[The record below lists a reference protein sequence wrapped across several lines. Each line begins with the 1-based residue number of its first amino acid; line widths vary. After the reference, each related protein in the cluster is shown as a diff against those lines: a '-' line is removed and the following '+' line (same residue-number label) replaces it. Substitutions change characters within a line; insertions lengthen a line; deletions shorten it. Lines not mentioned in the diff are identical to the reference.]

1 MRINIAEHPYMFV
14 FGVLATAIVG
24 CSLKSDVSGDNHIL
38 GTNAIS
44 AVGSCHKTVSLWS
57 SVIAASSED
66 ATNAVYYAGS
76 ITGKAVL
83 VHETSRGAKQELYE
97 DAYIDRS
104 IIMPHT

>member
-1 MRINIAEHPYMFV
+1 MEMKICKRVYLFV
-14 FGVLATAIVG
+14 FIILTTFIIG
-24 CSLKSDVSGDNHIL
+24 CSPNSDVPIDTNIL

-76 ITGKAVL
+76 ITG
-83 VHETSRGAKQELYE
+83 RG
-97 DAYIDRS
+97 
-104 IIMPHT
+104 MPNWGERCRNQ